1 MKHIFIINPAA
12 GKNKAACDM
21 IPKIKSFGETK
32 KLDFEIY
39 ETKGPGDA
47 TEYIKSLPE
56 SETITRFYA
65 CGGDGTVFEVVNGAY
80 GRENTQIAV
89 IPLGSGNDFIRLFGK
104 KEDLLDLDI
113 HLNGKP
119 TELDLIKCGDI
130 YAINQCS
137 MGLDAE
143 VNAKQSYFKKVP
155 FMTGETAYVASGL
168 YCFLKKVNNTFTIQI
183 DDGEPY
189 TQDTVFCVAAN
200 GRWYG
205 GGFMAAPLAIP
216 DDGLLDFIIVKKNM
230 SRAKLLSLMGKY
242 KAGKHLD
249 WDCTT
254 FVRGKKIKLHC
265 DEVAAV
271 NCDGEKKYVNDITFE
286 LAEKRITFVV
296 PSNSSYFENKSSEKK

>member
-1 MKHIFIINPAA
+1 MKHVFIINPAA

-21 IPKIKSFGETK
+21 IPKIKKFCGEK
-32 KLDFEIY
+32 QLDY
-39 ETKGPGDA
+39 MVHETKGPGDA
-47 TEYIKSLPE
+47 IGFIKDYPTDEL
-56 SETITRFYA
+56 TRFYA

-80 GRENTQIAV
+80 GKKNVQVAV

-104 KEDLLDLDI
+104 KEDMLDLEV
-113 HLNGKP
+113 HLNGTP
-119 TELDLIKCGDI
+119 IQLDLIKCGDI

-143 VNAKQSYFKKVP
+143 VNAKQAYFKKMP
-155 FMTGETAYVASGL
+155 LMTGESAYVASLL
-168 YCFLKKVNNTFTIQI
+168 YCFLKKISNTFTIQI
-183 DDGEPY
+183 DDNEPY
-189 TQDTVFCVAAN
+189 TQHTVFCVAAN

-205 GGFMAAPLAIP
+205 GGFMAAPLAMP

-265 DEVAAV
+265 DEIAAV
-271 NCDGEKKYVNDITFE
+271 NCDGEKQYVNDIVFE
-286 LAEKRITFVV
+286 LADEKITFVV
-296 PSNSSYFENKSSEKK
+296 PSNSNYFEEKTAG